1 MPHFCNFLLV
11 ENISSEAVFD
21 AVNGISH
28 VNGPILTTSDH
39 WFGSWYHLLEANLQ
53 ASPGCINALFFEERK
68 KTALKNLDTPA
79 P

>member
-11 ENISSEAVFD
+11 EKISSEAVFD

-53 ASPGCINALFFEERK
+53 ESPGRLKKEERK
-68 KTALKNLDTPA
+68 KTALN
-79 P
+79 